1 MTPRT
6 SSAVPVELMRADA
19 ASSTKGSCTCSAVR
33 LKLEGVDAKGGTK
46 GEVDKGSGRS
56 RR

>member
-19 ASSTKGSCTCSAVR
+19 ASSTKGSRTCSAVR
-33 LKLEGVDAKGGTK
+33 LKLEGADGKGGTK